1 MTLFN
6 DFIFAEK
13 VYTKEQAVFILRDQN
28 KQNRKKRTA
37 KIKQF
42 KDKMNA
48 GRWLKN
54 HVCIA
59 FTEAGEL
66 VDGQNR
72 LTAFV
77 ESDLEKIA
85 FVTCLNAIPN
95 SMGSIDQGA
104 NRNPSDHLCINGVP
118 NADKLPQAILAVIGF
133 EQLPNGL
140 WSHLDPLDND
150 EYLDAYNRHAE
161 LFQIS
166 YHKTKTLHQQWSLCE
181 TTKKGKVKKVSLLS
195 RANYQTFYILAS
207 LMNQHED
214 DILCFLNNLAEGSG
228 DSSAIRSYRKW
239 HQDNYKVIGA
249 ERTRRQIN
257 INNML
262 LTYVRWINDIP
273 FSGKFKCSALE
284 GTKDLLEGQ
293 Q

>member
-1 MTLFN
+1 MFL
-6 DFIFAEK
+6 
-13 VYTKEQAVFILRDQN
+13 VLRDQN
-28 KQNRKKRTA
+28 KANRKKRTT

-42 KDKMNA
+42 KEKMNA
-48 GRWLKN
+48 GRWLRN

-59 FTEAGEL
+59 FTESEEL

-77 ESDLEKIA
+77 ESDLNEIT
-85 FVTCLNAIPN
+85 FVTCLNALPN

-118 NADKLPQAILAVIGF
+118 NSDKLPQSILAVIGF

-140 WSHLDPLDND
+140 WSHLEPTDND
-150 EYLDAYNRHAE
+150 EYLETYEKYAE
-161 LFQIS
+161 LFQAS
-166 YHKTKTLHQQWSLCE
+166 YHRTKTLHQQWSLCE
-181 TTKKGKVKKVSLLS
+181 ETKKGKVKKISLLS
-195 RANYQTFYILAS
+195 RANYQTFYVLAT
-207 LMNQHED
+207 LMKQSED
-214 DILCFLNNLAEGSG
+214 DILCFLNNLAEGTG
-228 DSSAIRSYRKW
+228 NSSAILAYRKW

-262 LTYVRWINDIP
+262 LTYVRWMNNIP
-273 FSGKFKCSALE
+273 LPGKFKCAPLE
-284 GTKDLLEGQ
+284 GTSELLKGLQ
-293 Q
+293 